1 MRYGFCHIA
10 IVPIRKENSERS
22 EMISQL
28 IFGDCFKILEQI
40 EDKILIENFDD
51 QYVGWVD
58 QKQTI
63 EISQTDYKAYT
74 AKSKQI
80 VTLDQTYISQTNQKT
95 KQRIIYP
102 IYLGSQLIGEKFQL
116 GDIIF
121 QILKPKSIN
130 KTKTNI
136 LSLITIALKYVSAPY
151 LWGGKSLY
159 GIDCSGFTQMCY
171 KQIGVNLLRDAKDQI
186 TQGEEV
192 KTLEEAEKGDLC
204 FFHNTE
210 GKITHVGIYIGSN
223 LIIHASGQVKIDPID
238 QKGILPQHSSTYS
251 HQLNKIKRYL

>member
-10 IVPIRKENSERS
+10 IVPLRKENSERS

-63 EISQTDYKAYT
+63 EISQTDYNAYT
-74 AKSKQI
+74 STSKQI
-80 VTLDQTYISQTNQKT
+80 VSQAITHIVQTNQKT
-95 KQRIIYP
+95 NQKIIYP

-116 GDIIF
+116 GDILF
-121 QILKPKSIN
+121 QLIEPHHIVKPKTSIH
-130 KTKTNI
+130 
-136 LSLITIALKYVSAPY
+136 SLMTISLKYISTPY

-223 LIIHASGQVKIDPID
+223 LIIHASGQVRIDPID

>member
-10 IVPIRKENSERS
+10 IAPLRKENSERS

-58 QKQTI
+58 QKQTT
-63 EISQTDYKAYT
+63 EISQADYNAYT
-74 AKSKQI
+74 STSKQI

-116 GDIIF
+116 GDILF
-121 QILKPKSIN
+121 QILEPKSIN
-130 KTKTNI
+130 KPKTNI

-159 GIDCSGFTQMCY
+159 GIDCSGLTQMCY
-171 KQIGVNLLRDAKDQI
+171 KQIGVNILRDAKDQI
-186 TQGEEV
+186 TQGEDV
-192 KTLEEAEKGDLC
+192 LSIEEAEKGDLC
-204 FFHNTE
+204 FFHNQE

-223 LIIHASGQVKIDPID
+223 LIIHASGQVRIDTID
-238 QKGILPQHSSTYS
+238 QKGILPQHSSTYT
-251 HQLNKIKRYL
+251 HHLNKIKRYL